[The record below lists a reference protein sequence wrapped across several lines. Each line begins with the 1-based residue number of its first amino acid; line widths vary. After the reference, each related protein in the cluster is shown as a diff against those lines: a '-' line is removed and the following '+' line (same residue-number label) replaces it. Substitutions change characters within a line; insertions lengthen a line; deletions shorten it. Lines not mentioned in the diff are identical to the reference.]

1 MKKAALFVSIALCLI
16 LLSTTAFAW
25 GEIKRSKGQT
35 VYVPATS
42 IKVGDH
48 QYSYTK
54 VIIRNIDPNNSIT
67 VNSVKFYDPNGDF
80 VREFL
85 DEPVTVEHWESLS
98 HILISGLLEGDPIY
112 AHDEGRPF
120 FIVEWQADNWV
131 IPSSIVASQGYW
143 TNTLELRG
151 WSKLQGIV
159 IKEKWPFGEWR

>member
-1 MKKAALFVSIALCLI
+1 MKKAAFFVSIALCLI

-54 VIIRNIDPNNSIT
+54 VIIRNVDPNNSIT
-67 VNSVKFYDPNGDF
+67 VNSVSFYNPNGGF

-85 DEPVTVEHWESLS
+85 DEPVTVGPWGSLS
-98 HILISGLLEGDPIY
+98 DILISGLLGDPIY